1 MRYIAAT
8 RWILDAVAACRI
20 LPSCKETP
28 NGKEGDSD
36 SGCYRNQQGSADDP
50 KAIRDKFKLKTGDR
64 IEFLEESGKI
74 VMIPASVDLVAL
86 GSVLPPPRRHVSIEQ
101 MNRAI
106 EAHAVRRFRRK

>member
-1 MRYIAAT
+1 MPAAT
-8 RWILDAVAACRI
+8 VTSKGQLTI
-20 LPSCKETP
+20 
-28 NGKEGDSD
+28 
-36 SGCYRNQQGSADDP
+36 P

-64 IEFLEESGKI
+64 VEFLEESGKI

-106 EAHAVRRFRRK
+106 EVHAVRRFRRK